1 MITGKSAIQLPTNE
15 QFMPDFAGLEN
26 LLNTNDTIAAVIVN
40 SPNNPS
46 GVYYPP
52 AVIKRLAEIIGK
64 HPRVAVIS
72 DEVYRTIIY
81 SDVDFEAEGGPS
93 HGKDNETTWRG
104 RHVSIAAYLPQQTFV
119 VGGISKEL
127 SG

>member
-1 MITGKSAIQLPTNE
+1 MITGKSAIQLPTDE
-15 QFMPDFAGLEN
+15 HFMPDFAGLEN

-81 SDVDFEAEGGPS
+81 SDVDFEAEDGPS
-93 HGKDNETTWRG
+93 HKDNETTWRG
-104 RHVSIAAYLPQQTFV
+104 RHVSIATYLPQQTLV